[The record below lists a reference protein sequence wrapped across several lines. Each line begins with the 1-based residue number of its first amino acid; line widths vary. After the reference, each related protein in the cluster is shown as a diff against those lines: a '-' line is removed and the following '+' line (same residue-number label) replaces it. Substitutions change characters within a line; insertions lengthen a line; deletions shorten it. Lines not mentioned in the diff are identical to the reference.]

1 MKKFITLLLSII
13 CFLNPA
19 VAADENSQEQ
29 KMKWWN
35 DAKFGMFV
43 HWGPYALYSGEYHGY
58 PQNRGGAE
66 WIMNRCKIPVREYR
80 AMASTFNPIHFNADS
95 MVLLAKN
102 AGARYIVFTTK
113 HHDGF
118 AMFKSDASRFNIVD
132 YTPFKRDIVDEVAQ
146 ACKRHGIKFGIY
158 YSQSQDWNNPGGN
171 AARKLM
177 REGWANPDSVE
188 IDNYTAQHDGA
199 WDAIQHSRDFNDYFY
214 SVALPQM
221 KELLDRYGD
230 DLGAIFFDTPQRIT
244 DKQAGDMMKLVSE
257 YPQIIVN
264 DRLKRPNFPGDYK
277 TPEGRVP
284 KAEDIEGIYWE
295 TCMNIGN
302 SWGYKKK
309 ETKWKSSKEIIR
321 NLVTIAARGGNYLLN
336 IGPDGLGDVPEQAVE
351 CLNETGKWLSVNG
364 EAIYGTLRSGL
375 APGWGE
381 VVRKDNDRNS
391 SLYLCVFDWP
401 ENGKLRLDG
410 NFKVKE
416 AVMLADGEKLKFNSD
431 KNGVTVSL
439 PSVMPDKTVTVIRL
453 DLKNKLPKQTLIS
466 NSEKVFR
473 ILDTE

>member
-1 MKKFITLLLSII
+1 
-13 CFLNPA
+13 
-19 VAADENSQEQ
+19 
-29 KMKWWN
+29 
-35 DAKFGMFV
+35 
-43 HWGPYALYSGEYHGY
+43 
-58 PQNRGGAE
+58 
-66 WIMNRCKIPVREYR
+66 
-80 AMASTFNPIHFNADS
+80 
-95 MVLLAKN
+95 
-102 AGARYIVFTTK
+102 
-113 HHDGF
+113 
-118 AMFKSDASRFNIVD
+118 
-132 YTPFKRDIVDEVAQ
+132 
-146 ACKRHGIKFGIY
+146 
-158 YSQSQDWNNPGGN
+158 
-171 AARKLM
+171 
-177 REGWANPDSVE
+177 
-188 IDNYTAQHDGA
+188 
-199 WDAIQHSRDFNDYFY
+199 
-214 SVALPQM
+214 M
-221 KELLDRYGD
+221 KELLNRYGD

-244 DKQAGDMMKLVSE
+244 DKQAGDMMNLLSK

-302 SWGYKKK
+302 SWGYKRK

-381 VVRKDNDRNS
+381 VVRKDHDRNS
-391 SLYLCVFDWP
+391 SLYLCVFDRP

-410 NFKVKE
+410 DFKVKK
-416 AVMLADGEKLKFNSD
+416 ATMLADGINLKFSSE
-431 KNGVTVSL
+431 KGGVTVSL
-439 PSVMPDKTVTVIRL
+439 PSVMPDSTVTVIRL
-453 DLKNKLPKQTLIS
+453 DLKNKLPEQTLIS